1 MMTLQVSL
9 SVAVARYL
17 SACFCCL
24 SLWVFWTPGH
34 LLALLRLQMGHEAG
48 QSASEAGLS
57 ILKPSMLFSPQSE
70 MSETRQG
77 RTSSTGDEEENLAIL
92 RR

>member
-1 MMTLQVSL
+1 
-9 SVAVARYL
+9 
-17 SACFCCL
+17 
-24 SLWVFWTPGH
+24 
-34 LLALLRLQMGHEAG
+34 MGHESR